1 MLVFNDQGGG
11 RMDITEDITQTLRAE
26 DHGHPPLILEAY
38 SVHENQQAR
47 VYVSDIA
54 YQLTTHGGKPGQGYP
69 CVLQLITDCK
79 QLKGTNDLVRE

>member
-1 MLVFNDQGGG
+1 
-11 RMDITEDITQTLRAE
+11 MD
-26 DHGHPPLILEAY
+26 EAY

-47 VYVSDIA
+47 VYISDIA

-79 QLKGTNDLVRE
+79 QLKETEDDRGKRGASN

>member
-1 MLVFNDQGGG
+1 
-11 RMDITEDITQTLRAE
+11 MD
-26 DHGHPPLILEAY
+26 EAY

-47 VYVSDIA
+47 GYISDIA